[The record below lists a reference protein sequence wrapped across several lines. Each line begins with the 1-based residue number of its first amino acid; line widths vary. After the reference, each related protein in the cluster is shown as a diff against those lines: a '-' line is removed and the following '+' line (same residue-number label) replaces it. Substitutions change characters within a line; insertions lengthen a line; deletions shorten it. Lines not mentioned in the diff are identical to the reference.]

1 MADIL
6 QAAVVVLGILL
17 LISDFMA
24 LVYKKVTESIGLCWC
39 FLGIVLIML
48 GVVPGLCAWVQTVP
62 EDAVPALLLA
72 VAALLIAA
80 FYLSSQ
86 VSQLARK
93 NQELAMHVSLLNQ
106 ENESILEK
114 LKELREHEDIIRH

>member
-6 QAAVVVLGILL
+6 QAAVVMIGVLL
-17 LISDFMA
+17 LISDFTA
-24 LVYKKVTESIGLCWC
+24 LVYKKITESIGLCWF
-39 FLGIVLIML
+39 FLGMVLISL
-48 GVVPGLCAWVQTVP
+48 GIVPGLCAWVQAVP
-62 EDAVPALLLA
+62 EEAVPALLLA
-72 VAALLIAA
+72 GAALLSVA

-106 ENESILEK
+106 ENESILEG
-114 LKELREHEDIIRH
+114 LKELREHENIIRH